1 MTEEFKNE
9 QIKSAMKLNDINFKG
24 YWRED
29 EEYIDLQSFL
39 RPKTAAIY
47 DHELEVRR
55 EKLEEVMN
63 GYIGGFNTSQ
73 CFSFDYEERHIC
85 LAASNSFIGMIE
97 KQYLEALNN
106 YPECFGT
113 GNAVDVVI
121 ALYKNNG
128 IEKLRWSFQRYVE
141 NALAYEI
148 CCYAVIKRNDYEFDE
163 EVLRIDLFRQI
174 KPSLKDWHKLEFIG
188 GLFHV
193 FKHFSYKGKNLST
206 GNEVMHNSVDSLMSI
221 VVMCIKAF
229 ILKQKEENGNDYVF
243 DQKLDEG
250 KILRYVFYK
259 EEETKTFYIKSV
271 HIN

>member
-9 QIKSAMKLNDINFKG
+9 QIKSAMKLNDINFKE

-29 EEYIDLQSFL
+29 EEYIDFQSFL

-47 DHELEVRR
+47 EHELKARKEQ
-55 EKLEEVMN
+55 LEEDLN
-63 GYIGGFNTSQ
+63 GYIGRFSSANCQ
-73 CFSFDYEERHIC
+73 SFDCEGEHVC
-85 LAASNSFIGMIE
+85 LAYSGMFIGMIINGL
-97 KQYLEALNN
+97 YLDALNRF
-106 YPECFGT
+106 PECFET

-121 ALYKNNG
+121 ALYKNGYENSG
-128 IEKLRWSFQRYVE
+128 WDYQRFIDIV
-141 NALAYEI
+141 LTHDV
-148 CCYAVIKRNDYEFDE
+148 CCYVALLKDGKFDDE
-163 EVLRIDLFRQI
+163 ILRIDLFRQI
-174 KPSLKDWHKLEFIG
+174 KPNKKDWHKMDFIG

-206 GNEVMHNSVDSLMSI
+206 GKEVKHNSVDSLMSI
-221 VVMCIKAF
+221 VVMCINAF

-271 HIN
+271 HIE